1 MDPTDTEAEL
11 RNLEAALD
19 AAVEENR
26 QMALELR
33 RLDRVAAA
41 AGRVAEAWREGRLTD
56 EHVAQLERALKDLV
70 N

>member
-1 MDPTDTEAEL
+1 MDPTDEA
-11 RNLEAALD
+11 RQLEAAPD

>member
-1 MDPTDTEAEL
+1 MDPTDEA
-11 RNLEAALD
+11 RQLEAALD